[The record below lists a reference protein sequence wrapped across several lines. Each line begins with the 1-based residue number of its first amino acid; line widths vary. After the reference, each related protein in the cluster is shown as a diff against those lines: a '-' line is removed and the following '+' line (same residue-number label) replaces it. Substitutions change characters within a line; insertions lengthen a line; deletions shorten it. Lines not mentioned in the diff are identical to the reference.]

1 VTRSDTI
8 GLSVA
13 AAGHVLLI
21 AALALGL
28 LAPRPV
34 SPPPQD
40 AIDVSLVDA
49 VALESA
55 TRNRA
60 PASAAAAPQEGPAED
75 VAPAPVQEERVAEP
89 PPVPKPDPSPQPKPK
104 PRAEPKPVP
113 PKAVAAPAKPKA
125 DTGKGKAV
133 AARGPNLDLKFL
145 DGAPS
150 GSQTATRG
158 SPAPLG
164 ASEARALNQ
173 EISRQLQPYWRAP
186 TGADADQLVTILR
199 WRLNSNGS
207 LASGPEVVNQTGLT
221 ESNRPQAEL
230 HKEAA
235 IKAVRAAAPFNLPPE
250 YYDYWKN
257 IVSFRFDKRL

>member
-13 AAGHVLLI
+13 TAGHVLLI

-40 AIDVSLVDA
+40 AISVSLVDA

-60 PASAAAAPQEGPAED
+60 PAAAATAPTEGPVED
-75 VAPAPVQEERVAEP
+75 VAPAPVLEERVAEP
-89 PPVPKPDPSPQPKPK
+89 PPVPKPDPKPQPKPK
-104 PRAEPKPVP
+104 AEPRPVP
-113 PKAVAAPAKPKA
+113 PKAAAAPDKPKA

-133 AARGPNLDLKFL
+133 AARGPKLDLKFL
-145 DGAPS
+145 DGTSS
-150 GSQTATRG
+150 GSQSATRG

-164 ASEARALNQ
+164 AAEARALNQ

-186 TGADADQLVTILR
+186 SGADADQLVTILR
-199 WRLNSNGS
+199 WRLNTNGS

-221 ESNRPQAEL
+221 DSNRPQAEL

-235 IKAVRAAAPFNLPPE
+235 MRAVRAAAPFNLPPE